1 MASFDPQKNES
12 TEGTSLSRATRINS
26 EVPDHAERGP
36 AKNHSAEAMPFMLGR
51 YEIVAELGAGQMGT
65 VYLGRDKVLERDV
78 AIKIPKLERS
88 EIQAL
93 MVRRFYREA
102 RAVATLNHPS
112 ICPIYDVG
120 EIDGKV
126 FIAMGFIN
134 GTTLDQLV
142 GKGRFLRPRQAAKL
156 IHRACLAM
164 QHAHDH
170 HVVHRDIKTRNMMID
185 SEGLPILLDFGL
197 AMLRDDKDAGISHD
211 GQILGSPAYMSPEQ
225 VNGLGIDHRADIFSL
240 GVVFYEALTGHR
252 PFKGTFTQVLMGIA
266 QGLCEAPRLLNT
278 EVPEELSQLCR
289 RMMETSPE
297 LRFQTMNEAADA
309 LARYLTRTA
318 AGARENA
325 SGAVPVLQPL
335 VRKTTMVN
343 TESGR
348 PAQDEPAD
356 PPSRFKSGHESVPS
370 PRKRRM
376 NSSSKERTLEEPQY
390 EAEPPVRSLWR
401 KATDAVQLTPQQKL
415 ATSQRRST
423 RFQRQAECWIA
434 LTILVIMSCFGF
446 TLAVRRASP
455 GIVSSPTSMDAA
467 PTDTTGKMPRPP
479 KSSFSLNELDAPP

>member
-1 MASFDPQKNES
+1 MTSFES
-12 TEGTSLSRATRINS
+12 HQNKSNDRRRSHRVEEGT
-26 EVPDHAERGP
+26 HGP
-36 AKNHSAEAMPFMLGR
+36 SDDIQGREELPFTLGR
-51 YEIVAELGAGQMGT
+51 YEVLAELGAGQMGN
-65 VYLGRDKVLERDV
+65 VYRGRDKVLERDV
-78 AIKIPKLERS
+78 AIKIPKLEKS

-93 MVRRFYREA
+93 MIRRFYREA
-102 RAVATLNHPS
+102 RAVARLNHPS

-170 HVVHRDIKTRNMMID
+170 HVVHRDIKTSNMMID

-266 QGLCEAPRLLNT
+266 QGLCEAPHLLNT

-297 LRFQTMNEAADA
+297 LRFQTMNETADA

-325 SGAVPVLQPL
+325 SGAVSVLQPL
-335 VRKTTMVN
+335 VRKTTMVI

-348 PAQDEPAD
+348 TAQDEPAD
-356 PPSRFKSGHESVPS
+356 PPSRLKSGHESVPS
-370 PRKRRM
+370 PRKRRRK
-376 NSSSKERTLEEPQY
+376 SSSEERTLEETQY
-390 EAEPPVRSLWR
+390 ETEPPGTSLWR
-401 KATDAVQLTPQQKL
+401 KATEASQRGSQQTL
-415 ATSQRRST
+415 ATSQGRSKQS
-423 RFQRQAECWIA
+423 FQKRAQWWTVV
-434 LTILVIMSCFGF
+434 TILLVTSCIGL
-446 TLAVRRASP
+446 TLAVRRGSLRIAPSP
-455 GIVSSPTSMDAA
+455 NSKNTA
-467 PTDTTGKMPRPP
+467 PTDTTGTTPKTP